1 MAAMRICIFD
11 NFILGEAGFIKA
23 VERLRKIQDMRK
35 SKKMNKELTTKQ
47 GNGKTEII
55 AMLKEDAISLLMSR
69 MRILWSSWRLSS
81 RKTAFN

>member
-23 VERLRKIQDMRK
+23 VIRLRKIQDMRK